1 MDTTRPP
8 RPLFAAAV
16 ILPVGAA
23 LAAAL
28 FPDAASLVART
39 PWAAAFAGG
48 AAFLLPLPLFF
59 LGFRDLSLSA
69 PAWLRRG
76 VFGLALPFA
85 ALAAGW
91 TVMVLLEYGRGGM
104 RITAFGLWSI
114 VCAAVPSLLR
124 WAWSAAPG
132 PLASPARLTLALGAA
147 LMAHAAALGAA
158 AKAGAHAG
166 EVRGRAAQCR
176 AADRAEQ
183 ERLERDRPRTPDLD
197 AELSA
202 CSSLSYRLALADPR
216 RTDGWPVVK
225 PQGWSGTL
233 ARRMRR
239 PGR

>member
-1 MDTTRPP
+1 MDSKRPAK
-8 RPLFAAAV
+8 PLFAAAV
-16 ILPVGAA
+16 LLPVGTA

-28 FPDAASLVART
+28 FPAAAGLVERT
-39 PWAAAFAGG
+39 PWAAAFAGA

-59 LGFRDLSLSA
+59 LGFRDLSLTA

-76 VFGLALPFA
+76 VFGLSLPFL
-85 ALAAGW
+85 ALGAGW

-104 RITAFGLWSI
+104 RIAAFGLWSL
-114 VCAAVPSLLR
+114 VCAAVPPLFR
-124 WAWSAAPG
+124 WAWSAASV

-158 AKAGAHAG
+158 AKTGAHAG
-166 EVRGRAAQCR
+166 EVRGRVAQCR

-202 CSSLSYRLALADPR
+202 CSSLSYRLALADRR
-216 RTDGWPVVK
+216 RTEEWPVLR

-233 ARRMRR
+233 VGRMRR